1 MRYHNKNKETLTVL
15 CSVNQ
20 EVGGSSTASRVS
32 TYTSFVLEPLPACFT
47 TEQSTVE
54 AFLFV
59 RLKSAFSSLFHVLH
73 LLVFFSLTNNYVRL
87 VTLLTLWVVPPK
99 RLGYTVRIGITE
111 TNFGNANT
119 LGIPTITSE

>member
-1 MRYHNKNKETLTVL
+1 MTVL

-20 EVGGSSTASRVS
+20 EVGGISTTSRVS
-32 TYTSFVLEPLPACFT
+32 TYTSFVVYPLPACFT

-87 VTLLTLWVVPPK
+87 VTLLTLWVAPPE
-99 RLGYTVRIGITE
+99 RLGCTVDIGLME
-111 TNFGNANT
+111 TNFGNAHT
-119 LGIPTITSE
+119 LGIPLITS